1 MKGEA
6 HEAEDRVRYQ
16 YRRRIWAVCFDS
28 DSDSDSDTEHGAEKM
43 SKALSI
49 AIVAIFF
56 LTACFLPVDL
66 SIAQESREQSMD
78 DIIQGLDDE
87 ASKGD
92 ELEDVIKGFEDE
104 SDEPREEPPGG
115 DEFLDGFEE
124 DVKETSGER
133 SAEKKISPSW
143 SLEGEFAV
151 TSTYNFAPDAAEPW
165 QGLTMLRP
173 ELELTLK
180 NKFSDRWQGQISA
193 RGFYDTIYVLRGRD
207 EYTQQVLDTYESE
220 LRLEDT
226 FIQGSITDQLD
237 TKIGRQIVVWGTL
250 DNLRVTDILNPLDLR
265 QPGLTDIDD
274 LRLPVTMVKFD
285 YYFGRWDLSVMAIP
299 EVRFSKL
306 PAFGS
311 DFYPFP
317 APRPPEGNPDQGFEE
332 MQFAAAMTGVF
343 SGWDVGIYWGNTYA
357 DQAYAESSVP
367 GALGPLVL
375 NRPRTH
381 MLGTAANVAIG
392 NWLLKAEAAGFN
404 GLRYTNTPGIEY
416 TRLDMG
422 GGVEYSGFKEATL
435 SLEVVNRHLFDYREV
450 LLLPPDEI
458 RENEFQWSLRF
469 MKDFLNDTLTLTL
482 LASTFGIKADDG
494 AFQRLDAEYDITDAM
509 SVRGGVVFYESGE
522 KGLFQGVEASDRL
535 FLVYRVSF

>member
-1 MKGEA
+1 
-6 HEAEDRVRYQ
+6 
-16 YRRRIWAVCFDS
+16 
-28 DSDSDSDTEHGAEKM
+28 M

>member
-1 MKGEA
+1 
-6 HEAEDRVRYQ
+6 
-16 YRRRIWAVCFDS
+16 
-28 DSDSDSDTEHGAEKM
+28 M

-78 DIIQGLDDE
+78 DIIQGFDDE

-92 ELEDVIKGFEDE
+92 ELEDVVKGFEDE

-165 QGLTMLRP
+165 QGLTMLRS

-469 MKDFLNDTLTLTL
+469 IKDFLNDTLTLTL

>member
-1 MKGEA
+1 VKGEA